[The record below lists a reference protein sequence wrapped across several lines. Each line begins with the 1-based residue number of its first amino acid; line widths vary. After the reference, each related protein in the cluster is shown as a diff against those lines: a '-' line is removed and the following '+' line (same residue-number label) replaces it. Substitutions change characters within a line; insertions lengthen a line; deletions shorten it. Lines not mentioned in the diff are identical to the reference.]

1 MLPKIQKILYATDLS
16 DNAKYAAGYA
26 ALLGDKLD
34 AEITVLHV
42 LDDLSWSHKNLIAN
56 YLSEE
61 QLKELQIHKVSKYK
75 EMMQQRIKQF
85 CEEAGSEAKKC
96 QFLADRTLIREG
108 NPANEIL
115 DEAHEGD
122 YDMVIIGTHG
132 FGALATVLMGNTARR
147 VVRRCLKP
155 VTVIRLP
162 E

>member
-26 ALLGDKLD
+26 ALLADKLD

-42 LDDLSWSHKNLIAN
+42 LDDLSWSSKNLIAN

-61 QLKELQIHKVSKYK
+61 QLKEIQRHKVSKYK

-85 CEEAGSEAKKC
+85 CEEAANETKKC
-96 QFLADRTLIREG
+96 QFLAERTLIREG
-108 NPANEIL
+108 NPAQEIL

-122 YDMVIIGTHG
+122 YDMVVIGTHG
-132 FGALATVLMGNTARR
+132 LGALATALLGNTARR